1 MKKFLSILLMV
12 AMGLGMVSCVSNTES
27 DSVKAIR
34 DAKAAQLLALA
45 ELHKAQAEAETLLA
59 KAQAALL
66 EAEARYQ
73 AALAEGAELDNQ
85 KAKALLELEIE
96 TIKAELQAEL
106 NRLLADI
113 AMYKDDLRSE
123 LYSQMSY
130 WMGKLSDETAN
141 LVSLE
146 GQLSLMNFWDV
157 VDEEAYIAS
166 EIESNKSRIAYNDIL
181 IAEYKKFI
189 EANAIDWNA
198 IYAQTI
204 TLETEIEVL
213 EEKAYNLE
221 DQIDDQL
228 YYLEGRVENF
238 NEDIFDVLQYIEDNI
253 SLGGALTN
261 FLDEN
266 NDEQYDVDENLVDYI
281 EPFPALSLDYPAVP
295 IVRVNEENLAKL
307 GLMSTYT
314 ISAIKDMFEEGIG
327 EKDDKIDKTL
337 SYADQTLYALVN
349 YWAERKSTYDSQ
361 FKDKVIEA
369 TNAAMKAQETWAL
382 AAAED
387 KAAAE
392 AAFVAALDALDK
404 YTMIGANIDDPKNG
418 TFTMFVATTYDE
430 TSAPVVLIDP
440 TDPAIS
446 SAVNVTLSSGAR
458 TFYVYGSSFIKGLD
472 IYVTETNAYYIDELA
487 YTEVM
492 LQNIYQL
499 DSDIVTLGDWANEFV
514 KECNADIQ
522 IIEAE
527 LEDYKALVA
536 ELDAKYAE
544 LEAKMTALITL
555 EQYENDEIAYYLQ
568 GYVDELVAENELLK
582 AELAAFE
589 GGATD
594 KIIYESILKSITKTK
609 ANIERINAII
619 DQIEAEIDAL
629 ISTDEGTQE

>member
-113 AMYKDDLRSE
+113 AMYKDDLRDE

-146 GQLSLMNFWDV
+146 GQLSLMNFWDI
-157 VDEEAYIAS
+157 VDEETYIAS
-166 EIESNKSRIAYNDIL
+166 AIEGNKSRIAYNDIL

-198 IYAQTI
+198 IYAQTAA
-204 TLETEIEVL
+204 LEAEIWIL

-221 DQIDDQL
+221 DQIDDQIS
-228 YYLEGRVENF
+228 LEDAVSSF
-238 NEDIFDVLQYIEDNI
+238 NENMFDVLQYIEDNM
-253 SLGGALTN
+253 SLGGAVTN
-261 FLDEN
+261 VLDEDD
-266 NDEQYDVDENLVDYI
+266 DETFDADENLVDYI
-281 EPFPALSLDYPAVP
+281 EPFHAILPDYPILP
-295 IVRVNEENLAKL
+295 IVRVNEGNLAKL

-314 ISAIKDMFEEGIG
+314 ISYIKDVVEENIG

-337 SYADQTLYALVN
+337 SYGDQTFYALVN

-369 TNAAMKAQETWAL
+369 TNAAMKAHETWSL

-440 TDPAIS
+440 TDPSIS

-472 IYVTETNAYYIDELA
+472 IYVTETNAHYIDELA
-487 YTEVM
+487 DVEVM
-492 LQNIYQL
+492 IQNIYQL

-514 KECNADIQ
+514 NLCNAQ
-522 IIEAE
+522 IDEAEVLFQEYKAVMAE
-527 LEDYKALVA
+527 LE
-536 ELDAKYAE
+536 AKEAE
-544 LEAKMTALITL
+544 LEAKMTALVTS
-555 EQYENDEIAYYLQ
+555 EQYENAQIAYYLQ
-568 GYVDELVAENELLK
+568 GLVDELVAENELLK
-582 AELAAFE
+582 AELAALE

-594 KIIYESILKSITKTK
+594 KIIYESILKSITKTQ
-609 ANIERINAII
+609 ANIVRINAII

>member
-1 MKKFLSILLMV
+1 MKRLISFLLMV

-106 NRLLADI
+106 NRLLAEI
-113 AMYKDDLRSE
+113 AEYKDDLRDE

-130 WMGKLSDETAN
+130 WMGKLSVETAN

-146 GQLSLMNFWDV
+146 SQLGSIPFWSV

-166 EIESNKSRIAYNDIL
+166 EIENNKSWIAYNDIM

-198 IYAQTI
+198 IYAQTAA
-204 TLETEIEVL
+204 LEAEIVIL

-221 DQIDDQL
+221 DNIDEEIDD
-228 YYLEGRVENF
+228 LEDRVEYF
-238 NEDIFDVLQYIEDNI
+238 NEDMFDLFQMMEDEMGI
-253 SLGGALTN
+253 PGITN
-261 FLDEN
+261 FLDDDD
-266 NDEQYDVDENLVDYI
+266 DEDFDDDEVLVDYI
-281 EPFPALSLDYPAVP
+281 QPFSAISEFPLIPV
-295 IVRVNEENLAKL
+295 VRVNETNFAKL
-307 GLMSTYT
+307 DI
-314 ISAIKDMFEEGIG
+314 ISSYEIPEIKDMLKDMEG
-327 EKDDKIDKTL
+327 EKDAKIDLKKL
-337 SYADQTLYALVN
+337 YADHKLYPLAN
-349 YWAERKSTYDSQ
+349 YWAERRSTYEAE
-361 FKDKVIEA
+361 FKGKVIAATEAVIEA
-369 TNAAMKAQETWAL
+369 QEAWSS

-387 KAAAE
+387 KEAAE
-392 AAFVAALDALDK
+392 VVLVAALDALDK

-418 TFTMFVATTYDE
+418 TFTMFVATTYDVDA
-430 TSAPVVLIDP
+430 TPVYFIDP
-440 TDPAIS
+440 TDPTVS
-446 SAVNVTLSSGAR
+446 TSVTLTLSSGVR
-458 TFYVYGSSFIKGLD
+458 KYYKYKTDFITDLGLY
-472 IYVTETNAYYIDELA
+472 IIETNAEYADRVARY
-487 YTEVM
+487 EVIKKT
-492 LQNIYQL
+492 IYQL
-499 DSDIVTLGDWANEFV
+499 DSDIVTIRDWVNEFV
-514 KECNADIQ
+514 KETNADIQ
-522 IIEAE
+522 IIEAK

-536 ELDAKYAE
+536 ELEAKEAE
-544 LEAKMTALITL
+544 YEAKMTALVTS
-555 EQYENDEIAYYLQ
+555 EQYENAEMAYYLQ
-568 GYVDELVAENELLK
+568 GLVDELLAENELLK
-582 AELAAFE
+582 AELEAYE
-589 GGATD
+589 GGSSD
-594 KIIYESILKSITKTK
+594 KIIYESLTRSIAKTK

>member
-113 AMYKDDLRSE
+113 AMYKDDLRDE

-157 VDEEAYIAS
+157 VDEEAYVAF
-166 EIESNKSRIAYNDIL
+166 EIENNKSRIAYNDIL

-198 IYAQTI
+198 IYAQTAA
-204 TLETEIEVL
+204 LEAEIWVL

-221 DQIDDQL
+221 DEIDGEL
-228 YYLEGRVENF
+228 YYLEGRVEDF
-238 NEDIFDVLQYIEDNI
+238 NEDMFDVLQYIEDNM
-253 SLGGALTN
+253 GAANVLDDDNDET
-261 FLDEN
+261 FDADEN
-266 NDEQYDVDENLVDYI
+266 IVDYI
-281 EPFPALSLDYPAVP
+281 EPFHAISPDYPILP
-295 IVRVNEENLAKL
+295 IVRVNEGNLAKL

-314 ISAIKDMFEEGIG
+314 ISYMKDMVEEGIG

-337 SYADQTLYALVN
+337 SYGDQTLYALVN

-369 TNAAMKAQETWAL
+369 TNAAMKAHETWTL

-430 TSAPVVLIDP
+430 TSAPVDFIDP

-458 TFYVYGSSFIKGLD
+458 TFYVYDSDFIKGLD

-487 YTEVM
+487 FAEVM

-514 KECNADIQ
+514 NLCNAQ
-522 IIEAE
+522 IDEAEVLFQEYKAVMAE
-527 LEDYKALVA
+527 LE
-536 ELDAKYAE
+536 AKEAE
-544 LEAKMTALITL
+544 LEAKMTALVTS
-555 EQYENDEIAYYLQ
+555 EQYENAQIAYYLQ
-568 GYVDELVAENELLK
+568 GLVDELVAENELLK
-582 AELAAFE
+582 AELAALE

-594 KIIYESILKSITKTK
+594 KIIYESILKSITKTQ
-609 ANIERINAII
+609 ANIVRINAII

>member
-34 DAKAAQLLALA
+34 DAKATQLLALA

-113 AMYKDDLRSE
+113 AMYKDDLRDE

-141 LVSLE
+141 LVTLE

-157 VDEEAYIAS
+157 VDEEAYIAF
-166 EIESNKSRIAYNDIL
+166 EIENNKSRIAYNDIL

-204 TLETEIEVL
+204 ALETEILIL
-213 EEKAYNLE
+213 EGKADNLW
-221 DQIDDQL
+221 DQIDDDF
-228 YYLEGRVENF
+228 YDLEDRVEDF
-238 NEDIFDVLQYIEDNI
+238 NEDMFDLFQMMEDMGVLGI
-253 SLGGALTN
+253 TN
-261 FLDEN
+261 FLDDN
-266 NDEQYDVDENLVDYI
+266 NDETFDDDEVLVDYI
-281 EPFPALSLDYPAVP
+281 QSSSLISEFPLITV
-295 IVRVNEENLAKL
+295 VRVNETNFAKL
-307 GLMSTYT
+307 DI
-314 ISAIKDMFEEGIG
+314 ISSYSMPEIKDLLKDVEG
-327 EKDDKIDKTL
+327 EKDAKIDMTMDYDDHK
-337 SYADQTLYALVN
+337 LYPLAN
-349 YWAERKSTYDSQ
+349 YWAERRSTYEAE
-361 FKDKVIEA
+361 FKDKVIAATEA
-369 TNAAMKAQETWAL
+369 VIEAQEAWSS

-392 AAFVAALDALDK
+392 AVLVAALDALDK

-418 TFTMFVATTYDE
+418 TFTMFVATTYNVYA
-430 TSAPVVLIDP
+430 SPVDFIDP
-440 TDPAIS
+440 TNPS
-446 SAVNVTLSSGAR
+446 VSTSVTLTLSSGAR
-458 TFYVYGSSFIKGLD
+458 TYYKYKTDFINELGLD
-472 IYVTETNAYYIDELA
+472 IIENNAEFADIVA
-487 YTEVM
+487 RFEVFKKT
-492 LQNIYQL
+492 IYQL
-499 DSDIVTLGDWANEFV
+499 DSDIVTIRDWVNEFV

-522 IIEAE
+522 IVEAK

-544 LEAKMTALITL
+544 YEAKMTALT
-555 EQYENDEIAYYLQ
+555 EQYEENAQIAYYLQ
-568 GYVDELVAENELLK
+568 SLVDELVAENELLK

-594 KIIYESILKSITKTK
+594 KIIYESLTRSIAKTK
-609 ANIERINAII
+609 ANIERINTII